1 MSSTLP
7 SATAAIADDADDE
20 AEEALPP
27 LKSIWDCG
35 KILKTRDP
43 VTNRAK
49 MKCDHCGME
58 VARNATKMLFH
69 VAKMKGGDIKIC
81 KGNHSLVYRK
91 LYNDLFDKHM
101 SKLESKSAHKRQ
113 VDCYCYY
120 CYCYYSQ
127 HIVRVLNSLYP
138 PSQGKQSTTSP
149 SSRYPLLN
157 PTHQYN
163 R

>member
-43 VTNRAK
+43 ATNRAK

-58 VARNATKMLFH
+58 VIRNATKMLYH
-69 VAKMKGGDIKIC
+69 VAKMRGADIKIC
-81 KGNHSLVYRK
+81 EANLSLDFRK
-91 LYNDLFDKHM
+91 LYNDLFGKHM
-101 SKLESKSAHKRQ
+101 LKLESKSAHKRQ
-113 VDCYCYY
+113 VVDYY
-120 CYCYYSQ
+120 YYYYYYYSHL
-127 HIVRVLNSLYP
+127 HIMPSILYA
-138 PSQGKQSTTSP
+138 QYFISTHTMQTFNFLFRSF
-149 SSRYPLLN
+149 R
-157 PTHQYN
+157 